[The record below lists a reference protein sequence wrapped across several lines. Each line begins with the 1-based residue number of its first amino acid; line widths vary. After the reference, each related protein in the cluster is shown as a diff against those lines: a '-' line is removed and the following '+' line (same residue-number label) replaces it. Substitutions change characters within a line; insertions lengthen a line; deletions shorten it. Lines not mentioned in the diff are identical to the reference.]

1 MPLECAIDHRL
12 KGTLSVNAWAI
23 KKYCRQGHAID
34 RLVGGQLRKRRLELG
49 LSQLRVAEA
58 IGVTFQQI
66 QKYERGSN
74 RVVASRLYDLAN
86 ALKVPLEYFFAE
98 AQPDISTGDEA
109 DDVADD
115 TCPTPKETRQLIN
128 AYYAIADPV
137 LRKKLIEL
145 VRSVA
150 TSKS

>member
-1 MPLECAIDHRL
+1 MPRL
-12 KGTLSVNAWAI
+12 SKSDGKSARAV
-23 KKYCRQGHAID
+23 D
-34 RLVGGQLRKRRLELG
+34 RLVGRQLRRRRLELG
-49 LSQLRVAEA
+49 LSQLRVARA

-86 ALKVPLEYFFAE
+86 VLHVPVEYFFAE
-98 AQPDISTGDEA
+98 LDSGRSAEA
-109 DDVADD
+109 REDQVFGAGY
-115 TCPTPKETRQLIN
+115 PSPRETRNLIT
-128 AYYAIADPV
+128 AYHEIADPA

-150 TSKS
+150 ASKS

>member
-1 MPLECAIDHRL
+1 MPGPSKNTVDKA
-12 KGTLSVNAWAI
+12 
-23 KKYCRQGHAID
+23 HAID

-86 ALKVPLEYFFAE
+86 ALEVPLEYFFAE
-98 AQPDISTGDEA
+98 AQPETSTGGEA
-109 DDVADD
+109 DDPADD
-115 TCPTPKETRQLIN
+115 TCPTPKETRKLIN
-128 AYYAIADPV
+128 AYYAIADPA

>member
-1 MPLECAIDHRL
+1 MHGPSKNTVDKAR
-12 KGTLSVNAWAI
+12 
-23 KKYCRQGHAID
+23 AID

-86 ALKVPLEYFFAE
+86 ALEVPLEY
-98 AQPDISTGDEA
+98 
-109 DDVADD
+109 
-115 TCPTPKETRQLIN
+115 
-128 AYYAIADPV
+128 
-137 LRKKLIEL
+137 
-145 VRSVA
+145 
-150 TSKS
+150 

>member
-1 MPLECAIDHRL
+1 MPRL
-12 KGTLSVNAWAI
+12 SKTDIENT
-23 KKYCRQGHAID
+23 RTID
-34 RLVGGQLRKRRLELG
+34 RLVGRQLRRRRLELG

-86 ALKVPLEYFFAE
+86 VLHVPLEYFFAE
-98 AQPDISTGDEA
+98 A
-109 DDVADD
+109 D
-115 TCPTPKETRQLIN
+115 TKRSAENQEEDAGGAGYPSPRETRNLIT
-128 AYYAIADPV
+128 AYYAIADPA

-150 TSKS
+150 ASKT

>member
-1 MPLECAIDHRL
+1 MPRL
-12 KGTLSVNAWAI
+12 SKSDMEDT
-23 KKYCRQGHAID
+23 RAID
-34 RLVGGQLRKRRLELG
+34 RLVGRQLRRRRLELG

-74 RVVASRLYDLAN
+74 RVVASRLYDLASV
-86 ALKVPLEYFFAE
+86 LHVPLEYFFAE
-98 AQPDISTGDEA
+98 VGSARPVENPAEDAAATGY
-109 DDVADD
+109 
-115 TCPTPKETRQLIN
+115 PSPRETRNLIA
-128 AYYAIADPV
+128 AYHAIADPA

-150 TSKS
+150 ASKT